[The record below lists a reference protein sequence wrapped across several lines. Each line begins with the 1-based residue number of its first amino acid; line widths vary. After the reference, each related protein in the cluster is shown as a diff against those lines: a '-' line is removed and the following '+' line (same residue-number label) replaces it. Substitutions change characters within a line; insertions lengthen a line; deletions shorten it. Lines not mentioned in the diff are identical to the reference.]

1 MMGTDERI
9 LFDSTE
15 YSTEKCEAA
24 AAGLCLRFAIGE
36 RRNTHKPL
44 CDGTCGRS
52 HNVPS
57 SFRLGACRA
66 EQSYALAKA
75 DTSGGKGAAGGG
87 KRGGEGGKG
96 GGKRSKGGK

>member
-1 MMGTDERI
+1 MMCTDERI

-36 RRNTHKPL
+36 RRNTYKPL

-52 HNVPS
+52 HSVLS
-57 SFRLGACRA
+57 SFRLGSCRA
-66 EQSYALAKA
+66 DQPYALAKA
-75 DTSGGKGAAGGG
+75 DASGGKGGG
-87 KRGGEGGKG
+87 KRGSEGGKG